1 MRKPVTLRS
10 LFSLGVFLLICSFS
24 SLVLAT
30 PAEEAQL
37 EQLDKIEGELELQ
50 RDWAKYRWEKSN
62 SECYQ
67 KYWVNSCLKDA
78 RAEYRKE
85 IDPIRVQEVELH
97 EVQRKLRA
105 SIKDQRDAAKI
116 AERASAEKAAE
127 RSANQKEFE
136 EKQKAAAARA
146 ADLEQRRKDAPKRA
160 QENKAG
166 TQLD

>member
-10 LFSLGVFLLICSFS
+10 LFSLGTFLLIFSFS
-24 SLVLAT
+24 NLLLAT

-37 EQLDKIEGELELQ
+37 EQLDKIERDLELQ
-50 RDWAKYRWEKSN
+50 RDWAKYRWDKKN

-67 KYWVNSCLKDA
+67 KYWVNSCLKDS

-85 IDPIRVQEVELH
+85 IDPIRAQEVELH

-146 ADLEQRRKDAPKRA
+146 ADVEQRRKDAPKRA

>member
-1 MRKPVTLRS
+1 MISSVTLRS
-10 LFSLGVFLLICSFS
+10 LLSLGSVLLVCSFS

-37 EQLDKIEGELELQ
+37 EQLDKIDRDLELQ
-50 RDWAKYRWEKSN
+50 REWAKYRWEKTN
-62 SECYQ
+62 TECYQ
-67 KYWVNSCLKDA
+67 KYWVNSCLRDA
-78 RAEYRKE
+78 RANYRKE
-85 IDPIRVQEVELH
+85 IDPIRVQEVELY
-97 EVQRKLRA
+97 EVQRKLRT

-127 RSANQKEFE
+127 RAANQKEFE

-146 ADLEQRRKDAPKRA
+146 ADLEERRKDAPKRA

>member
-1 MRKPVTLRS
+1 MRKPVSLRS
-10 LFSLGVFLLICSFS
+10 LLSLGTFLLVCSFS
-24 SLVLAT
+24 SPVLAT

-37 EQLDKIEGELELQ
+37 EQLDKIEQELELQ
-50 RDWAKYRWEKSN
+50 REWAKYRWDKTN
-62 SECYQ
+62 AECY
-67 KYWVNSCLKDA
+67 KNYWVNSCLGDA
-78 RAEYRKE
+78 RAKYRKE
-85 IDPIRVQEVELH
+85 IDPIRAQEVELH

-127 RSANQKEFE
+127 RTANQKEFE

>member
-1 MRKPVTLRS
+1 MRKSVTLRT
-10 LFSLGVFLLICSFS
+10 LFSLGAFLVVCSFS
-24 SLVLAT
+24 NLVLGT

-37 EQLDKIEGELELQ
+37 EQLDKIEGQLELQ
-50 RDWAKYRWEKSN
+50 RDWAKYRWDKKN

-67 KYWVNSCLKDA
+67 KYWVNSCLRDA

-85 IDPIRVQEVELH
+85 IDPIRAQEVELH

-146 ADLEQRRKDAPKRA
+146 ADVEQRRKDAPKRA

>member
-1 MRKPVTLRS
+1 MRKVIS
-10 LFSLGVFLLICSFS
+10 LSSFIA
-24 SLVLAT
+24 LAIFVLAGSVGTSAIAT

-37 EQLDKIEGELELQ
+37 EQLDKIERDLELQ
-50 RDWAKYRWEKSN
+50 RDWAKYRWEKTS

-67 KYWVNSCLKDA
+67 KYWVNSCLRDS
-78 RAEYRKE
+78 RAQYRKE

-97 EVQRKLRA
+97 EVQRSLRS
-105 SIKDQRDAAKI
+105 SIKDQRDAKKI

-127 RSANQKEFE
+127 RTANQKEFE

>member
-1 MRKPVTLRS
+1 MRKLVTLRS
-10 LFSLGVFLLICSFS
+10 LLSLGVCLLVCSLS
-24 SLVLAT
+24 NLVLAT

-37 EQLDKIEGELELQ
+37 EQLDKIERDLELQ
-50 RDWAKYRWEKSN
+50 RDWAKYRWDKKN

-67 KYWVNSCLKDA
+67 KYWVNSCLKDS

-85 IDPIRVQEVELH
+85 IDPIRAQEVELH

-127 RSANQKEFE
+127 RSTNQKEFE

-146 ADLEQRRKDAPKRA
+146 ADVEQRRKDAPKRA

>member
-1 MRKPVTLRS
+1 MRKPITFRS
-10 LFSLGVFLLICSFS
+10 LLSLGAFVLIYSFS

-37 EQLDKIEGELELQ
+37 EQLDKIERELELQ
-50 RDWAKYRWEKSN
+50 RDWAKYRWDKTN

-67 KYWVNSCLKDA
+67 KYWVNSCLKDS

-85 IDPIRVQEVELH
+85 IDPIRAQEVELH
-97 EVQRKLRA
+97 EVQRQLRA
-105 SIKDQRDAAKI
+105 NIKDQRDATKI

-146 ADLEQRRKDAPKRA
+146 ADVEQRRKDAPKRA

>member
-1 MRKPVTLRS
+1 MREPVTFRS
-10 LFSLGVFLLICSFS
+10 LLSIGVFLLVCSFS

-30 PAEEAQL
+30 PAEEAEL
-37 EQLDKIEGELELQ
+37 EQLDKIERELELQ
-50 RDWAKYRWEKSN
+50 RDWAKYRWDKKN

-67 KYWVNSCLKDA
+67 NYWVNSCLKDS

-146 ADLEQRRKDAPKRA
+146 ADVEQRRKDAPKRA

-166 TQLD
+166 TQLE

>member
-1 MRKPVTLRS
+1 MRKPFSIGS
-10 LFSLGVFLLICSFS
+10 LFSLGIFLLMCSFS
-24 SLVLAT
+24 NLILAT
-30 PAEEAQL
+30 PAEEAEL
-37 EQLDKIEGELELQ
+37 ERLDKIERELELQ
-50 RDWAKYRWEKSN
+50 RDWAKYRWEKTN

-67 KYWVNSCLKDA
+67 KYWVNRCLSES

-85 IDPIRVQEVELH
+85 IDPIRAQEVDLH

-105 SIKDQRDAAKI
+105 SLKDQRDAKKI
-116 AERASAEKAAE
+116 AERASSEKAAE
-127 RSANQKEFE
+127 RVANQKEYE

>member
-1 MRKPVTLRS
+1 LISSVTLRS
-10 LFSLGVFLLICSFS
+10 LLSLGSVLLVCSFS
-24 SLVLAT
+24 SPVLAT

-37 EQLDKIEGELELQ
+37 EQLDKIDRDLELQ
-50 RDWAKYRWEKSN
+50 REWAKYRWEKTN
-62 SECYQ
+62 TECYQ
-67 KYWVNSCLKDA
+67 KYWVNNCLKDA
-78 RAEYRKE
+78 RANYRKE

-97 EVQRKLRA
+97 EVQRKLRT

-127 RSANQKEFE
+127 RAANQKEFE

-146 ADLEQRRKDAPKRA
+146 ADLEERRKDAPKRA

>member
-1 MRKPVTLRS
+1 MRKP
-10 LFSLGVFLLICSFS
+10 FSLGVLILLGLFNHS
-24 SLVLAT
+24 VLAT

-37 EQLDKIEGELELQ
+37 EQLDRIERDLELQ
-50 RDWAKYRWEKSN
+50 RDWAKYRWEKTN

-67 KYWVNSCLKDA
+67 KYWVNSCLKDS
-78 RAEYRKE
+78 RAQYRKE

-105 SIKDQRDAAKI
+105 SIKDQRDATKI

-146 ADLEQRRKDAPKRA
+146 ADVEQRRKDAPKRA

>member
-1 MRKPVTLRS
+1 MRKSHS
-10 LFSLGVFLLICSFS
+10 LPSLLSLGAFLLACSFS
-24 SLVLAT
+24 SLLLAT

-37 EQLDKIEGELELQ
+37 EQLDKIERDLELQ
-50 RDWAKYRWEKSN
+50 RDWAKYRWEKTS

-67 KYWVNSCLKDA
+67 KYWVNDCLKES
-78 RAEYRKE
+78 RAKYRKE
-85 IDPIRVQEVELH
+85 IDPIRVQAVELG

-127 RSANQKEFE
+127 RSANQKEFD

>member
-1 MRKPVTLRS
+1 MRKVIS
-10 LFSLGVFLLICSFS
+10 VSSFIA
-24 SLVLAT
+24 LAIFVLAGSVATSAIAT

-37 EQLDKIEGELELQ
+37 EQLDKIERDLELQ
-50 RDWAKYRWEKSN
+50 RDWAKYRWEKTS

-67 KYWVNSCLKDA
+67 KYWVNSCLRDS
-78 RAEYRKE
+78 RAQYRKE

-97 EVQRKLRA
+97 EVQRSLRS
-105 SIKDQRDAAKI
+105 SIKDQRDAKKI

-127 RSANQKEFE
+127 RTANQKEFE

>member
-1 MRKPVTLRS
+1 LRKSCTFGPL
-10 LFSLGVFLLICSFS
+10 LSLGAFLLAFSFS
-24 SLVLAT
+24 SLLLAT

-37 EQLDKIEGELELQ
+37 EQLDKIERDLELQ
-50 RDWAKYRWEKSN
+50 RDWAKYRWEKTN

-67 KYWVNSCLKDA
+67 KYWVNDCLKDS
-78 RAEYRKE
+78 RANYRKE
-85 IDPIRVQEVELH
+85 IDPIRVQEVELR

-136 EKQKAAAARA
+136 QKQKAAAARA

>member
-1 MRKPVTLRS
+1 MIKFLSLRALCS
-10 LFSLGVFLLICSFS
+10 FGVCVLVCSFS
-24 SLVLAT
+24 TLSLAT
-30 PAEEAQL
+30 PAEEAEL

-50 RDWAKYRWEKSN
+50 RDWAKYRWDKTN

-67 KYWVNSCLKDA
+67 KYWVNDCLKDS
-78 RAEYRKE
+78 RAQYRKE

-105 SIKDQRDAAKI
+105 SIKDQRDATKI

-127 RSANQKEFE
+127 RLANKKEFE